1 MDRARVAQP
10 GLTLNICAYG
20 DYYGIVI
27 TIGIFT
33 RTKVAWTNPSTSVRV
48 LLNPSVT
55 RRSIYSLFEVLVLA
69 GSSVLKST
77 STCGYCP
84 ASCSSADMYTYVVYF
99 CIRGIRIRAYAYART

>member
-1 MDRARVAQP
+1 MAI
-10 GLTLNICAYG
+10 N
-20 DYYGIVI
+20 YGIVI

-84 ASCSSADMYTYVVYF
+84 TKLLQRGYVRVCSILLYTRRTHTRVRIRVYVVE
-99 CIRGIRIRAYAYART
+99 